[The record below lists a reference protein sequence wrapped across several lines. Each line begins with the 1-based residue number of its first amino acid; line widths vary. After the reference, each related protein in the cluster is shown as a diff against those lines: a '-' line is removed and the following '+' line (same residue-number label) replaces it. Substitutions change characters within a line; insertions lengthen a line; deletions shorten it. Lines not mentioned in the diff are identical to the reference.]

1 MKPLSFLFLLSA
13 LTVSCA
19 PHAQAPSPQIVNVY
33 ASPATQPWLS
43 ELYACAERT
52 SAVLNVSPDS
62 PEISLRLGEP
72 QGLSTPAY
80 QIGVDDVLVVVNRQS
95 PLAELNVEG
104 VRALFA
110 GEGDPSLQVWVYGA
124 GEDVQQIFDQF
135 VMDGRRV
142 SASARLAL
150 SPQGMSDLLNADANA
165 VGILP
170 RRWRAAETRE
180 VFVIPSV
187 PVLAIT
193 PSEPQGVVREILNC
207 LQN

>member
-1 MKPLSFLFLLSA
+1 MKHTLSLLA
-13 LTVSCA
+13 LSTLVFACTPQGQAA
-19 PHAQAPSPQIVNVY
+19 PPQIVNVY

-43 ELYACAERT
+43 ELYACAEGT
-52 SAVLNVSPDS
+52 SAVLNISPDS

-80 QIGVDDVLVVVNRQS
+80 QIGIDDVLVVVNRQS
-95 PLAELNVEG
+95 PLAQLDAAG

-110 GEGDPSLQVWVYGA
+110 GAGDPSLQVWVYAA
-124 GEDVQQIFDQF
+124 GEDVQEIFEQF

-150 SPQGMSDLLNADANA
+150 SPQAMSDLLNADANA

-170 RRWRAAETRE
+170 RRWPAGDTRE
-180 VFVIPSV
+180 VCAIPSV
-187 PVLAIT
+187 PVLAIALL
-193 PSEPQGVVREILNC
+193 EPQGALREILAC
-207 LQN
+207 VQN